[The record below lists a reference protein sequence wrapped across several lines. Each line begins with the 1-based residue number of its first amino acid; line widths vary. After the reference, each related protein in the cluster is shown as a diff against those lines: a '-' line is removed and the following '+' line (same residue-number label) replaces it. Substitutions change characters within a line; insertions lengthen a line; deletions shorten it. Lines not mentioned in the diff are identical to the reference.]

1 MIASARG
8 GNGVIP
14 YFFAHPQINQ
24 EGYTP
29 WCDFRLPLELGEFNP
44 HPITPMHPATAASP
58 GQTSPPANTEETSP
72 LPDLAL
78 EDEEV
83 IETPEDPEPKDPEPD
98 RLRAIAEC
106 TGSSAHLPPS
116 LPPSQSPHPG
126 WTPAPAQ

>member
-1 MIASARG
+1 MVRFSS
-8 GNGVIP
+8 P
-14 YFFAHPQINQ
+14 
-24 EGYTP
+24 
-29 WCDFRLPLELGEFNP
+29 FRFRRIQSSP
-44 HPITPMHPATAASP
+44 HYPMHPATAASS

-83 IETPEDPEPKDPEPD
+83 IKTPEDPEPKDPEPD